1 MSEGFE
7 VVERNAIYTGF
18 LRLAQYRLRLDA
30 PAAFPE
36 GLMYRERI
44 EGLRAAAVLPFDP
57 ARERIVLVKQ
67 FRIGALGAPG
77 GAWLLEPP
85 GGVVDPGE
93 SSEEAARREAWEEAG
108 CRIESLEPILC
119 CHTSPG
125 VSDESV
131 DLYCGAVD
139 STVLPATG
147 GRRGEG
153 EWTEVVALDLD
164 AAIRDLGRGML
175 TAATLI
181 ISVQWLAL
189 NRWRLRELWGL
200 SEVAPE
206 AEAVRLPAVE
216 GRGA

>member
-7 VVERNAIYTGF
+7 VVERNAVYTGF
-18 LRLAQYRLRLDA
+18 LRLAQYRLRLEA
-30 PAAFPE
+30 STALPEAFV
-36 GLMYRERI
+36 YRERI

-57 ARERIVLVKQ
+57 VRGRIVLVKQ
-67 FRIGALGAPG
+67 FRIGALGAAG

-85 GGVVDPGE
+85 GGVVDTGE
-93 SSEEAARREAWEEAG
+93 SPEEAARREAWEEAG
-108 CRIESLEPILC
+108 CRIGSVEPILR

-125 VSDESV
+125 FSDESV

-139 STVLPATG
+139 SASLPATG

-189 NRWRLRELWGL
+189 NRWRLSELWGL
-200 SEVAPE
+200 SEVSP
-206 AEAVRLPAVE
+206 
-216 GRGA
+216 

>member
-1 MSEGFE
+1 MLRFVHERRVRGRRAKRCLHGFPSPGSVSLE
-7 VVERNAIYTGF
+7 AGSVDGLTE
-18 LRLAQYRLRLDA
+18 
-30 PAAFPE
+30 AFV
-36 GLMYRERI
+36 YRERI

-57 ARERIVLVKQ
+57 LRGRIVLVKQ
-67 FRIGALGAPG
+67 FRIGALGAAG

-85 GGVVDPGE
+85 GGVVDAGE
-93 SSEEAARREAWEEAG
+93 SSQEAARREAWEEAG
-108 CRIESLEPILC
+108 CRIGSLEPILR
-119 CHTSPG
+119 CHPSPG

-139 STVLPATG
+139 SASLPATG

-200 SEVAPE
+200 SEVSP
-206 AEAVRLPAVE
+206 
-216 GRGA
+216 